1 MAEKRGVKTQDEK
14 RDKVYLVKCLK
25 EEKDFIDT
33 VARKHGEKP
42 TTFMRDAALEKAKRL
57 YGKEKKSYIA
67 EALEVLKEIEK

>member
-1 MAEKRGVKTQDEK
+1 MAKVK
-14 RDKVYLVKCLK
+14 RDKVYLVKCLE

-57 YGKEKKSYIA
+57 FNKDKNTYLKDAVKAYKE
-67 EALEVLKEIEK
+67 LEDERD